1 MGKKS
6 ISKNYLYQLSY
17 QILALII
24 PLITTPYISRVLGA
38 EGIGIYSFTYSIA
51 TYFILFGSLGIAM
64 YGQREIAYVQDKK
77 EERSR
82 IFWEIVILRLVL
94 MTISATVFYFA
105 YCTGEEY
112 QLYYKILLIEL
123 FSNAIDISWFFQ
135 GLEEFKKTVTR
146 NFIIKAAFTICIF
159 IFVKSPAD
167 LTKYFFVAIGGNLLG
182 NLSLWIYVPK
192 YVQKIKIKSL
202 KVFRHLK
209 HTFFLFI
216 PQIATQVYTI
226 LDKTMIGYIVA
237 DKSEVGYYEQAQ
249 KVINMLLTLVTSLGT
264 VMVPRMANTFASGDK
279 EQMKRYLQNSF
290 KFTYTIAFPV
300 MLGVIAV
307 SANFVPIFFGEG
319 YESVVPLINILA
331 ITILFIGM
339 SNVTGTQLLLPTK
352 RQKEFTISVTIGAI
366 VNFVLKDGDIL
377 IPARGTTIKTAVFK
391 EQQYPCIASS
401 NLIVIRVNQ
410 NQILPIYLKMF
421 LDSPLG
427 VKQIKGLQQ
436 GTTLMNISY
445 KDIMSVEIPMLPLEE
460 QKVISEEYEK
470 ELSLYQNT
478 INAANDRW
486 QNVIR
491 ELQNKF

>member
-366 VNFVLKDGDIL
+366 VNFVLNWIFIYHYRAVGGAI
-377 IPARGTTIKTAVFK
+377 TT
-391 EQQYPCIASS
+391 
-401 NLIVIRVNQ
+401 
-410 NQILPIYLKMF
+410 
-421 LDSPLG
+421 
-427 VKQIKGLQQ
+427 
-436 GTTLMNISY
+436 
-445 KDIMSVEIPMLPLEE
+445 
-460 QKVISEEYEK
+460 VISEILVAGIQLWFLRK
-470 ELSLYQNT
+470 EWDLKEILKLARN
-478 INAANDRW
+478 
-486 QNVIR
+486 NVIAGVLMFIVAYGIGMVISNPILGIV
-491 ELQNKF
+491 LQMAAGVAVYGITLLLLKDPFVFYLLERFKIIKPKGEKVKE

>member
-366 VNFVLKDGDIL
+366 VNFVLNWIFIYHYRAIGGAI
-377 IPARGTTIKTAVFK
+377 TT
-391 EQQYPCIASS
+391 
-401 NLIVIRVNQ
+401 
-410 NQILPIYLKMF
+410 
-421 LDSPLG
+421 
-427 VKQIKGLQQ
+427 
-436 GTTLMNISY
+436 
-445 KDIMSVEIPMLPLEE
+445 
-460 QKVISEEYEK
+460 VISEILVAGIQLWFLRK
-470 ELSLYQNT
+470 EWDLKEILKLARN
-478 INAANDRW
+478 
-486 QNVIR
+486 NVIAGVLMFIVAYGIGMVISNPVLGIV
-491 ELQNKF
+491 LQMAAGVAVYGITLLLLKDPFVFYLLERFKIIKPKGEKVKE

>member
-319 YESVVPLINILA
+319 YESVVTLINILA

-366 VNFVLKDGDIL
+366 VNFVLNWIFIYHYRAIGGAI
-377 IPARGTTIKTAVFK
+377 TT
-391 EQQYPCIASS
+391 
-401 NLIVIRVNQ
+401 
-410 NQILPIYLKMF
+410 
-421 LDSPLG
+421 
-427 VKQIKGLQQ
+427 
-436 GTTLMNISY
+436 
-445 KDIMSVEIPMLPLEE
+445 
-460 QKVISEEYEK
+460 VISEILVAGIQLWFLRK
-470 ELSLYQNT
+470 EWDLKEILKLARN
-478 INAANDRW
+478 
-486 QNVIR
+486 NVIAGVLMFIVAYGIGMVISNPVLGIV
-491 ELQNKF
+491 LQMAAGVAVYGITLLLLKDPFVFYLLERFKIIKPKGEKVKE

>member
-77 EERSR
+77 EDRSR

-366 VNFVLKDGDIL
+366 VNFVLNWIFIYHYRAIGGAI
-377 IPARGTTIKTAVFK
+377 TT
-391 EQQYPCIASS
+391 
-401 NLIVIRVNQ
+401 
-410 NQILPIYLKMF
+410 
-421 LDSPLG
+421 
-427 VKQIKGLQQ
+427 
-436 GTTLMNISY
+436 
-445 KDIMSVEIPMLPLEE
+445 
-460 QKVISEEYEK
+460 VISEILVAGIQLWFLRK
-470 ELSLYQNT
+470 EWDLKEILKLARN
-478 INAANDRW
+478 
-486 QNVIR
+486 NVIAGVLMFIVAYGIGMVISNPILGIV
-491 ELQNKF
+491 LQMAAGVAVYGITLLLLKDPFVFYLLERFKIIKPKGEKVKE

>member
-249 KVINMLLTLVTSLGT
+249 KVINILLTLVTSLGT

-366 VNFVLKDGDIL
+366 VNFVLNWIFIYHYRAIGGAI
-377 IPARGTTIKTAVFK
+377 TT
-391 EQQYPCIASS
+391 
-401 NLIVIRVNQ
+401 
-410 NQILPIYLKMF
+410 
-421 LDSPLG
+421 
-427 VKQIKGLQQ
+427 
-436 GTTLMNISY
+436 
-445 KDIMSVEIPMLPLEE
+445 
-460 QKVISEEYEK
+460 VISEILVAGIQLWFLRK
-470 ELSLYQNT
+470 EWDLKEILKLARN
-478 INAANDRW
+478 
-486 QNVIR
+486 NVIAGVLMFIVAYGIGMVISNPVLGIV
-491 ELQNKF
+491 LQMAAGVAVYGITLLLLKDPFVFYLLERFKIIKPKGEKVKE

>member
-192 YVQKIKIKSL
+192 YVQKVKIKSL

-366 VNFVLKDGDIL
+366 VNFVLNWIFIYHYRAIGGAI
-377 IPARGTTIKTAVFK
+377 TT
-391 EQQYPCIASS
+391 
-401 NLIVIRVNQ
+401 
-410 NQILPIYLKMF
+410 
-421 LDSPLG
+421 
-427 VKQIKGLQQ
+427 
-436 GTTLMNISY
+436 
-445 KDIMSVEIPMLPLEE
+445 
-460 QKVISEEYEK
+460 VISEILVAGIQLWFLRK
-470 ELSLYQNT
+470 EWDLKEILKLARN
-478 INAANDRW
+478 
-486 QNVIR
+486 NVIAGVLMFIVAYGIGMVISNPVLGIV
-491 ELQNKF
+491 LQMAAGVAVYGITLLLLKDPFVFYLLERFKIIKPKGEKVKE

>member
-192 YVQKIKIKSL
+192 YVQKVKIKSL

-307 SANFVPIFFGEG
+307 SVNFVPIFFGEG

-366 VNFVLKDGDIL
+366 VNFVLNWIFIYHYRAIGGAI
-377 IPARGTTIKTAVFK
+377 TT
-391 EQQYPCIASS
+391 
-401 NLIVIRVNQ
+401 
-410 NQILPIYLKMF
+410 
-421 LDSPLG
+421 
-427 VKQIKGLQQ
+427 
-436 GTTLMNISY
+436 
-445 KDIMSVEIPMLPLEE
+445 
-460 QKVISEEYEK
+460 VISEILVAGIQLWFLRK
-470 ELSLYQNT
+470 EWDLKEILKLARN
-478 INAANDRW
+478 
-486 QNVIR
+486 NVIAGVLMFIVAYGIGMVISNPILGIV
-491 ELQNKF
+491 LQMAAGVAVYGITLLLLKDPFVFYLLERFKIIKPKGEKVKE

>member
-192 YVQKIKIKSL
+192 YVQKVKIKSL

-366 VNFVLKDGDIL
+366 VNFVLNWIFIYHYRAIGGAI
-377 IPARGTTIKTAVFK
+377 TT
-391 EQQYPCIASS
+391 
-401 NLIVIRVNQ
+401 
-410 NQILPIYLKMF
+410 
-421 LDSPLG
+421 
-427 VKQIKGLQQ
+427 
-436 GTTLMNISY
+436 
-445 KDIMSVEIPMLPLEE
+445 
-460 QKVISEEYEK
+460 VISEILVAGIQLWFLRK
-470 ELSLYQNT
+470 EWDLKEILKLARN
-478 INAANDRW
+478 
-486 QNVIR
+486 NVIAGVLMFIVAYGVGMVISNPILGIV
-491 ELQNKF
+491 LQMAAGVAVYGITLLLLKDPFVFYLLERFKIIKPKGEKVKE

>member
-123 FSNAIDISWFFQ
+123 FSNAIDISWLFQ

-209 HTFFLFI
+209 YTFFLFI

-366 VNFVLKDGDIL
+366 VNFVLNWIFIYHYRAIGGAI
-377 IPARGTTIKTAVFK
+377 TT
-391 EQQYPCIASS
+391 
-401 NLIVIRVNQ
+401 
-410 NQILPIYLKMF
+410 
-421 LDSPLG
+421 
-427 VKQIKGLQQ
+427 
-436 GTTLMNISY
+436 
-445 KDIMSVEIPMLPLEE
+445 
-460 QKVISEEYEK
+460 VISEILVAGIQLWFLRK
-470 ELSLYQNT
+470 EWDLKEILKLARN
-478 INAANDRW
+478 
-486 QNVIR
+486 NVIAGVLMFIVAYGIGMVISNPILGIV
-491 ELQNKF
+491 LQIAAGVAVYGITLLLLKDPFVFYLLERFKIIKPKGEKVKE

>member
-192 YVQKIKIKSL
+192 YVQKVKIKSL

-249 KVINMLLTLVTSLGT
+249 KVINMVLTLVTSLGT

-366 VNFVLKDGDIL
+366 VNFVLNWIFIYHYRAIGGAI
-377 IPARGTTIKTAVFK
+377 TT
-391 EQQYPCIASS
+391 
-401 NLIVIRVNQ
+401 
-410 NQILPIYLKMF
+410 
-421 LDSPLG
+421 
-427 VKQIKGLQQ
+427 
-436 GTTLMNISY
+436 
-445 KDIMSVEIPMLPLEE
+445 
-460 QKVISEEYEK
+460 VISEILVAGIQLWFLRK
-470 ELSLYQNT
+470 EWDLKEILKLARN
-478 INAANDRW
+478 
-486 QNVIR
+486 NVIAGVLMFIVAYGIGMVISNPILGIV
-491 ELQNKF
+491 LQMAAGVAVYGITLLLLKDPFVFYLLERFKIIRPQGEKVKE

>member
-366 VNFVLKDGDIL
+366 VNFVLNWIFIYHYRAIGGAI
-377 IPARGTTIKTAVFK
+377 TT
-391 EQQYPCIASS
+391 
-401 NLIVIRVNQ
+401 
-410 NQILPIYLKMF
+410 
-421 LDSPLG
+421 
-427 VKQIKGLQQ
+427 
-436 GTTLMNISY
+436 
-445 KDIMSVEIPMLPLEE
+445 
-460 QKVISEEYEK
+460 VISEILVAGIQLWFLRK
-470 ELSLYQNT
+470 EWDLKEILKLARN
-478 INAANDRW
+478 
-486 QNVIR
+486 NVIAGVLMFIVAYGVGMVISNPILGIV
-491 ELQNKF
+491 LQMAAGVAVYGITLLLLKDPFVFYLLERFKIIKPKGEKVKE

>member
-192 YVQKIKIKSL
+192 YVQKVKIKSL

-307 SANFVPIFFGEG
+307 SVNFVPIFFGEG

-366 VNFVLKDGDIL
+366 VNFVLNWIFIYHYRAIGGAI
-377 IPARGTTIKTAVFK
+377 TT
-391 EQQYPCIASS
+391 
-401 NLIVIRVNQ
+401 
-410 NQILPIYLKMF
+410 
-421 LDSPLG
+421 
-427 VKQIKGLQQ
+427 
-436 GTTLMNISY
+436 
-445 KDIMSVEIPMLPLEE
+445 
-460 QKVISEEYEK
+460 VISEILVAGIQLWFLRK
-470 ELSLYQNT
+470 EWDLKEILKLARN
-478 INAANDRW
+478 
-486 QNVIR
+486 NVIAGVLMFIVAYGIGMVISNPVLGIV
-491 ELQNKF
+491 LQMAAGVAVYGITLLLLKDPFVFYLLERFKIIKPKGEKVKE

>member
-159 IFVKSPAD
+159 IFVFFSAD

-366 VNFVLKDGDIL
+366 VNFVLNWIFIYHYRAIGGAI
-377 IPARGTTIKTAVFK
+377 TT
-391 EQQYPCIASS
+391 
-401 NLIVIRVNQ
+401 
-410 NQILPIYLKMF
+410 
-421 LDSPLG
+421 
-427 VKQIKGLQQ
+427 
-436 GTTLMNISY
+436 
-445 KDIMSVEIPMLPLEE
+445 
-460 QKVISEEYEK
+460 VISEILVAGIQLWFLRK
-470 ELSLYQNT
+470 EWDLKEILKLARN
-478 INAANDRW
+478 
-486 QNVIR
+486 NVIAGVLMFIVAYGIGMVISNPILGIV
-491 ELQNKF
+491 LQMAAGVAVYGITLLLLKDPFVFYLLERFKIIKPKGEKVKE

>member
-366 VNFVLKDGDIL
+366 VNFVLNWIFIYHYRAVGGAI
-377 IPARGTTIKTAVFK
+377 TT
-391 EQQYPCIASS
+391 
-401 NLIVIRVNQ
+401 
-410 NQILPIYLKMF
+410 
-421 LDSPLG
+421 
-427 VKQIKGLQQ
+427 
-436 GTTLMNISY
+436 
-445 KDIMSVEIPMLPLEE
+445 
-460 QKVISEEYEK
+460 VISEILVAGIQLWFLRK
-470 ELSLYQNT
+470 EWDLKEILKLARN
-478 INAANDRW
+478 
-486 QNVIR
+486 NVIAGVLMFIVAYGIGMVISNPVLGIV
-491 ELQNKF
+491 LQMAAGVAVYGITLLLLKDPFVFYLLERFKIIKPKGEKVKE

>member
-366 VNFVLKDGDIL
+366 VNFVLNWIFIYHYRAIGGAI
-377 IPARGTTIKTAVFK
+377 TT
-391 EQQYPCIASS
+391 
-401 NLIVIRVNQ
+401 
-410 NQILPIYLKMF
+410 
-421 LDSPLG
+421 
-427 VKQIKGLQQ
+427 
-436 GTTLMNISY
+436 
-445 KDIMSVEIPMLPLEE
+445 
-460 QKVISEEYEK
+460 VISEILVAGIQLWFLRK
-470 ELSLYQNT
+470 EWDLKEILKLARN
-478 INAANDRW
+478 
-486 QNVIR
+486 NVIAGVLMFIVAYGIGMVISNPILGIV
-491 ELQNKF
+491 LQMAAGVAVYGITLLLLKDPFVFYLLERFKIIKPKGEKVKE

>member
-77 EERSR
+77 EDRSR

-366 VNFVLKDGDIL
+366 VNFVLNWIFIYHYRAIGGAI
-377 IPARGTTIKTAVFK
+377 TT
-391 EQQYPCIASS
+391 
-401 NLIVIRVNQ
+401 
-410 NQILPIYLKMF
+410 
-421 LDSPLG
+421 
-427 VKQIKGLQQ
+427 
-436 GTTLMNISY
+436 
-445 KDIMSVEIPMLPLEE
+445 
-460 QKVISEEYEK
+460 VISEILVAGIQLWFLRK
-470 ELSLYQNT
+470 EWDLKEILKLARN
-478 INAANDRW
+478 
-486 QNVIR
+486 NVIAGVLMFIVAYGIGMVISNPVLGIV
-491 ELQNKF
+491 LQMAAGVAVYGITLLLLKDPFVFYLLERFKIIKPKGEKVKE

>member
-226 LDKTMIGYIVA
+226 LDKTMIGYIVP

-366 VNFVLKDGDIL
+366 VNFVLNWIFIYHYRAIGGAI
-377 IPARGTTIKTAVFK
+377 TT
-391 EQQYPCIASS
+391 
-401 NLIVIRVNQ
+401 
-410 NQILPIYLKMF
+410 
-421 LDSPLG
+421 
-427 VKQIKGLQQ
+427 
-436 GTTLMNISY
+436 
-445 KDIMSVEIPMLPLEE
+445 
-460 QKVISEEYEK
+460 VISEILVAGIQLWFLRK
-470 ELSLYQNT
+470 EWDLKEILKLARN
-478 INAANDRW
+478 
-486 QNVIR
+486 NVIAGVLMFIVAYGIGMVISNPVLGIV
-491 ELQNKF
+491 LQMAAGVAVYGITLLLLKDPFVFYLLERFKIIKPKGEKVKE

>member
-192 YVQKIKIKSL
+192 YVQKVKIKSL

-366 VNFVLKDGDIL
+366 VNFVLNWIFIYHYRAIGGAI
-377 IPARGTTIKTAVFK
+377 TT
-391 EQQYPCIASS
+391 
-401 NLIVIRVNQ
+401 
-410 NQILPIYLKMF
+410 
-421 LDSPLG
+421 
-427 VKQIKGLQQ
+427 
-436 GTTLMNISY
+436 
-445 KDIMSVEIPMLPLEE
+445 
-460 QKVISEEYEK
+460 VISEILVAGIQLWFLRK
-470 ELSLYQNT
+470 EWDLKEILKLARN
-478 INAANDRW
+478 
-486 QNVIR
+486 NVIAGVLMFIVAYGIGMVISNPILGIV
-491 ELQNKF
+491 LQMAAGVAVYGITLLLLKDPFVFYLLERFKIIKPKGEKVKE

>member
-366 VNFVLKDGDIL
+366 VNFVLNWIFIYHYRAIGGAI
-377 IPARGTTIKTAVFK
+377 TT
-391 EQQYPCIASS
+391 
-401 NLIVIRVNQ
+401 
-410 NQILPIYLKMF
+410 
-421 LDSPLG
+421 
-427 VKQIKGLQQ
+427 
-436 GTTLMNISY
+436 
-445 KDIMSVEIPMLPLEE
+445 
-460 QKVISEEYEK
+460 VISEILVAGIQLWFLRK
-470 ELSLYQNT
+470 EWELKEILKLARN
-478 INAANDRW
+478 
-486 QNVIR
+486 NVIAGVLMFIVAYGIGMVISNPILGIV
-491 ELQNKF
+491 LQMAAGVAVYGITLLLLKDPFVFYLLERFKIIKPKGEKVKE